1 MYLAKINPH
10 KKTGDLTDANIKA
23 LYESIKYVAYSNTID
38 LLKEKK
44 LHIDLIFKS
53 IKTKVPYYFNV
64 YEQEKDLHGNK
75 VTEETIGGRRAF
87 YVKSI
92 QK

>member
-1 MYLAKINPH
+1 MNSSEINLYAIVQ
-10 KKTGDLTDANIKA
+10 TGGKQFILSPNNWYD
-23 LYESIKYVAYSNTID
+23 ID

-44 LHIDLIFKS
+44 LHVDTIFKS

-64 YEQEKDLHGNK
+64 YEQDKDLHGNK
-75 VTEETIGGRRAF
+75 VTEETIGGRRTF